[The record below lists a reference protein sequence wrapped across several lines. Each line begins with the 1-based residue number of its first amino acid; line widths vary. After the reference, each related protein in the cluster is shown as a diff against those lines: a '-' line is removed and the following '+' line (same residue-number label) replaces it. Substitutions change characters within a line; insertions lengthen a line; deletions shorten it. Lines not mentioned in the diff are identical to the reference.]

1 MMASS
6 KQYQSN
12 AQRQAAYR
20 ARHLASKPPRDWELA
35 LLARNLHYMLAEAIE
50 AGTTDLPADVVGLHA
65 GETLRRLLHYLDP
78 HPDPVRYEGRT
89 KPGSS

>member
-1 MMASS
+1 MASS

-65 GETLRRLLHYLDP
+65 GETLRRLIHYLDP

>member
-1 MMASS
+1 
-6 KQYQSN
+6 
-12 AQRQAAYR
+12 
-20 ARHLASKPPRDWELA
+20 
-35 LLARNLHYMLAEAIE
+35 LHYMLAEAIE
-50 AGTTDLPADVVGLHA
+50 AGTTDLPADVVGIHA

>member
-1 MMASS
+1 MC
-6 KQYQSN
+6 
-12 AQRQAAYR
+12 RRIRTRAAWKSTTGR
-20 ARHLASKPPRDWELA
+20 GTSLPFFTSPKNIQWLPP
-35 LLARNLHYMLAEAIE
+35 NS
-50 AGTTDLPADVVGLHA
+50 PATVVGIHA

>member
-1 MMASS
+1 MASS

>member
-1 MMASS
+1 MTRA

-20 ARHLASKPPRDWELA
+20 DRHMANKLPTETELA

-50 AGTTDLPADVVGLHA
+50 AGTTDLPADVVGIHA
-65 GETLRRLLHYLDP
+65 GETLRRLIHYLDP